1 MAHRRILTAGQ
12 RRALFSLPDDEGEC
26 RRRYALDDD
35 DLRRIGRRRK
45 PGNRLGFA
53 LQLCALRFPG
63 RLLKP
68 GEAIPEAMLRVIADQ
83 IDADWRDIAGY
94 GLRENTRYEHS
105 SALQQELGYRPFMGA
120 ARTELE
126 RWLAGAA
133 LMTCDGADLADAFM
147 AALRDARVIAPS
159 SSTFERLCA
168 VALVEAERQVLRML
182 AGALGPHHVAALDD
196 LLALP
201 EEARL
206 TPLGALRA
214 APASAGTVGFHDLL
228 DRLDQLRALGLPP
241 MPSATPM
248 PRVTRLAQECARITV
263 AHLREMNTARRS
275 ALLFAF
281 VADALP
287 RVTDVAI
294 DAALGLIGS
303 LFKRAER
310 RCMDALVENRR
321 GIGDIVRVH
330 ADLAVALINGRAE
343 GRDLSAVV
351 EESVGWAALAQ
362 SAETA
367 ARLRAPV
374 AADVLERIDAEH
386 PRLRRFGPRFLDAF
400 VFRGAPGATSL
411 LAALDR
417 LQDGGKSAGESDDPP
432 MDFVPARWLRLIRRE
447 GEIDRKLYELCVFSR
462 LRDALRAGD
471 VWVDGSSRYRRFEDR
486 LLAPLPG
493 TGKAAAGPV
502 GDILRLDVETGIEG
516 RRERLDALLALTER
530 QAAESALPDVT
541 IRNGRLVV
549 APLKNA
555 TPETARDLARRL
567 YGLLPRVRITDLIE
581 EVDGWIGM
589 SDCFGHLRTGQ
600 PAPDRRALY
609 AAIIADGLNLGL
621 TRMAEAC
628 EGTTYWRLARLVDW
642 HIREDAYAMAT
653 RMLVEAQA
661 RAPIAALWGD
671 GSTSSSDGQHFPS
684 AGRARGVS
692 TVNLRYGG
700 EPGVK
705 FYTHV
710 SDQFS
715 PFATR
720 AIAATAAEAPHV
732 LDGLLR
738 HGGRTPIREHH
749 TDTGGFS
756 DHVFALCA
764 LLGYRFAP
772 RIRDLP
778 EKRLYVLESSPSTPT
793 LAPLI
798 ARTARLGQIRAAW
811 PQLIQLAASIRSG
824 QVSAAH
830 AVATLAATS
839 RQSALAAALAEIGR
853 IERSIF
859 TLEWMLEPEL
869 RHRVQTGLNKGE
881 ARNNVA
887 RAVFLNRLGQMH
899 DRTHDDQQHRAAGC
913 NLVVAAIILWN
924 TVYLAA
930 AVEALRRSG
939 GDVPD
944 EMLRHVWPLGWDH
957 VSLTGD
963 YRWSADNP
971 KDLDQLRSLRLDRLG
986 AANPA

>member
-1 MAHRRILTAGQ
+1 
-12 RRALFSLPDDEGEC
+12 
-26 RRRYALDDD
+26 
-35 DLRRIGRRRK
+35 
-45 PGNRLGFA
+45 
-53 LQLCALRFPG
+53 
-63 RLLKP
+63 
-68 GEAIPEAMLRVIADQ
+68 
-83 IDADWRDIAGY
+83 
-94 GLRENTRYEHS
+94 
-105 SALQQELGYRPFMGA
+105 
-120 ARTELE
+120 
-126 RWLAGAA
+126 
-133 LMTCDGADLADAFM
+133 
-147 AALRDARVIAPS
+147 
-159 SSTFERLCA
+159 
-168 VALVEAERQVLRML
+168 
-182 AGALGPHHVAALDD
+182 
-196 LLALP
+196 
-201 EEARL
+201 
-206 TPLGALRA
+206 
-214 APASAGTVGFHDLL
+214 
-228 DRLDQLRALGLPP
+228 
-241 MPSATPM
+241 M
-248 PRVTRLAQECARITV
+248 PRLTRLAQECARITV
-263 AHLREMNTARRS
+263 AHLREMNAVRRS

-287 RVTDVAI
+287 RVTDIAI

-310 RCMDALVENRR
+310 RCLDALVENRR

-330 ADLAVALINGRAE
+330 ADLAAALISGRAE

-351 EESVGWAALAQ
+351 EEAVGWAALAR

-367 ARLRAPV
+367 ALLREPV

-400 VFRGAPGATSL
+400 VFRGAPGTASL
-411 LAALDR
+411 MAALDQLR
-417 LQDGGKSAGESDDPP
+417 DGGKSAGEGDDPP

-471 VWVDGSSRYRRFEDR
+471 VWVDGSLKYRRFEDR
-486 LLAPLPG
+486 LLAPMGG
-493 TGKAAAGPV
+493 TCKAAAGPV
-502 GDILRLDVETGIEG
+502 GDILRLDVETWIEG

-530 QAAESALPDVT
+530 QAAEGVLPDAA

-549 APLKNA
+549 TPLKNA

-581 EVDGWIGM
+581 EVDGWTGM
-589 SDCFGHLRTGQ
+589 SGCFGHLRTGQ

-628 EGTTYWRLARLVDW
+628 EGATYWRLARLVDW

-710 SDQFS
+710 SDQFA

-778 EKRLYVLESSPSTPT
+778 EKRIYVLESSPPTPT

-811 PQLIQLAASIRSG
+811 PQLVQLAASIRSG

-830 AVATLAATS
+830 AVSTLAATS

-859 TLEWMLEPEL
+859 TLEWMLEPDL

-881 ARNNVA
+881 ARNNLA

-899 DRTHDDQQHRAAGC
+899 DRTYDDQQHRAAGC

-939 GDVPD
+939 VDVQD
-944 EMLRHVWPLGWDH
+944 ELLRHVWPLGWDH

-971 KDLDQLRSLRLDRLG
+971 KALDQLRPLRLERLG
-986 AANPA
+986 TANPA